1 MKKLLLLGAA
11 LLGLCAVGQTARAGG
26 DDSQDNSYQRPAPRH
41 YYEGEVAEPRYCPP
55 PPPVYYAPPLVFG
68 YGRPYYHRRHFRPYG
83 PYAYGYGRPYG
94 YGYGYAPGID
104 IGIGF

>member
-26 DDSQDNSYQRPAPRH
+26 DPDYTDDRPTYRHYEEPAPAPRC
-41 YYEGEVAEPRYCPP
+41 YLPP
-55 PPPVYYAPPLVFG
+55 PPPVYYAPPLAYV
-68 YGRPYYHRRHFRPYG
+68 YPRAYYHHRRYYRPYG
-83 PYAYGYGRPYG
+83 YGYARP
-94 YGYGYAPGID
+94 YGYGYAPGIH